1 MDDKSFLVDIV
12 SPSKQVF
19 SGKVVSLTAP
29 GTEGNFQILYN
40 HADFLT
46 SLTYGEI
53 KLVID
58 DNNVIHYATSGG
70 FLEVKDNKVIIL
82 AETIEKSDE
91 IDIERSKEK
100 LLESQK
106 LLSEKNKALDQN
118 ALMDSIRK
126 AQNRIKI
133 AEKYLS

>member
-53 KLVID
+53 KLVIN

-118 ALMDSIRK
+118 AIMDSIRK

>member
-1 MDDKSFLVDIV
+1 MSDKSFLVDIV

-29 GTEGNFQILYN
+29 GVEGNFQILYN

-58 DNNVIHYATSGG
+58 DNTVIHYATSGG

-106 LLSEKNKALDQN
+106 LLSEKNKNMDQN

>member
-58 DNNVIHYATSGG
+58 DNTVIHYATSGG

-106 LLSEKNKALDQN
+106 LLSEKNKNMDQN

>member
-53 KLVID
+53 KLVIN

>member
-19 SGKVVSLTAP
+19 SGKVISLTAP

-53 KLVID
+53 KLVLN

>member
-1 MDDKSFLVDIV
+1 MDDKSFFVDIV

-19 SGKVVSLTAP
+19 SGKVVSLSAP
-29 GTEGNFQILYN
+29 GIQGNFQILYN

-53 KLVID
+53 KIVID
-58 DNNVIHYATSGG
+58 DNTTNHYATSGG

-82 AETIEKSDE
+82 AETIEKIDE
-91 IDIERSKEK
+91 IDLDRAKEK
-100 LLESQK
+100 LIESQK
-106 LLSEKNKALDQN
+106 LLTQKNDNIDLNKVK
-118 ALMDSIRK
+118 DSILK

-133 AEKYLS
+133 VEKYRN

>member
-19 SGKVVSLTAP
+19 SGKVISLTAP

>member
-58 DNNVIHYATSGG
+58 DNSVIHYATSGG

-118 ALMDSIRK
+118 AIMDSIRK

>member
-19 SGKVVSLTAP
+19 SGKVISLTAP

-58 DNNVIHYATSGG
+58 DNSVIHYATSGG

>member
-1 MDDKSFLVDIV
+1 MSDKSFLVDIV

-29 GTEGNFQILYN
+29 GVEGNFQILYN

-58 DNNVIHYATSGG
+58 DNTVIHYATSGG

>member
-1 MDDKSFLVDIV
+1 MADKTFFVDIV
-12 SPSKQVF
+12 SPSKQIF
-19 SGKVVSLTAP
+19 SGKVLSLTAP
-29 GTEGNFQILYN
+29 GIEGNFQILFN

-58 DNNVIHYATSGG
+58 ENKTSHYSTSGG
-70 FLEVKDNKVIIL
+70 FLEAKNNKVIIL
-82 AETIEKSDE
+82 AETIEKSNE

-100 LLESQK
+100 ITSMRK
-106 LLSEKNKALDQN
+106 LLDEKPEDITPEQIK
-118 ALMDSIRK
+118 DSISK

-133 AEKYLS
+133 AEKYLG